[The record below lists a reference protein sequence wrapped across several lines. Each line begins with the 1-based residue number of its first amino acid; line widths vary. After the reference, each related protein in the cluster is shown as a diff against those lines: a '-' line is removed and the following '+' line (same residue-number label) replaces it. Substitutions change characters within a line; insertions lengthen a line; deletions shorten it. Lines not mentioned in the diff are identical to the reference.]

1 MHQQGNMEY
10 HIIVILRRNLIM
22 TKTYDIV
29 VIGGGTAGC
38 AAAYIS
44 GLLGFKTLL
53 IERSSMLGGAITSNL
68 VVPVMNV
75 GSNQIN
81 NAFYKSF
88 ALKMAEMGGQVTYQ
102 GNIGWF
108 NPELAKIAL
117 DEMLSS
123 VNVDIRFNTE
133 VTNVKTKD
141 NTITYLN
148 INSTTLSAYNY
159 SIYTDNNTIS
169 FDNTLS
175 VCIGAKYVVDATG
188 NADFSKKINC
198 EFLDDNQDYQPM
210 SLRFL
215 MSGVDIEKFGKWLI
229 KTDKDRN
236 VTTFEHINGVPH
248 LSTAYTWDD
257 NKNWAL
263 APVFDKAVQN
273 GVLKDTDRNY
283 FQVFTV
289 AGMPST
295 VAFNCPRIIEN
306 LNPNITQDISKA
318 LIEGRASIYRLSKFC
333 KEYLPGFEKAFI
345 SNISD
350 GMGVRVSNRVK
361 GKYIY
366 TIEDLRSGK
375 KFENP
380 ALISNYPVDV
390 HSKDKNSSTLE
401 IDGEYQLPIE
411 SLMSV
416 DYDNLFVVGRCLSA
430 DYLAQGALRVQA
442 NCFAMGEAVA
452 RYLYRLQHS
461 NKN

>member
-1 MHQQGNMEY
+1 
-10 HIIVILRRNLIM
+10 M

>member
-1 MHQQGNMEY
+1 
-10 HIIVILRRNLIM
+10 M

-289 AGMPST
+289 A
-295 VAFNCPRIIEN
+295 
-306 LNPNITQDISKA
+306 
-318 LIEGRASIYRLSKFC
+318 
-333 KEYLPGFEKAFI
+333 
-345 SNISD
+345 
-350 GMGVRVSNRVK
+350 
-361 GKYIY
+361 
-366 TIEDLRSGK
+366 
-375 KFENP
+375 
-380 ALISNYPVDV
+380 
-390 HSKDKNSSTLE
+390 
-401 IDGEYQLPIE
+401 
-411 SLMSV
+411 
-416 DYDNLFVVGRCLSA
+416 
-430 DYLAQGALRVQA
+430 
-442 NCFAMGEAVA
+442 
-452 RYLYRLQHS
+452 
-461 NKN
+461 

>member
-1 MHQQGNMEY
+1 
-10 HIIVILRRNLIM
+10 M

-148 INSTTLSAYNY
+148 INSTILSAYNY
-159 SIYTDNNTIS
+159 SIYTDNSTIS

-375 KFENP
+375 KFKNP

>member
-1 MHQQGNMEY
+1 
-10 HIIVILRRNLIM
+10 M

-38 AAAYIS
+38 ATAYIS

-175 VCIGAKYVVDATG
+175 VCIGARYVVDATG

-366 TIEDLRSGK
+366 TIEDLRSCK

>member
-1 MHQQGNMEY
+1 
-10 HIIVILRRNLIM
+10 M

-148 INSTTLSAYNY
+148 INSTSLSAYNY

-175 VCIGAKYVVDATG
+175 VCIGARYVVDATG

>member
-1 MHQQGNMEY
+1 
-10 HIIVILRRNLIM
+10 M

-273 GVLKDTDRNY
+273 EVLKDTDRNY

-366 TIEDLRSGK
+366 TIEDLRSCK
-375 KFENP
+375 KFKNP

>member
-1 MHQQGNMEY
+1 
-10 HIIVILRRNLIM
+10 M

-38 AAAYIS
+38 ATAYIS

-88 ALKMAEMGGQVTYQ
+88 ALKMAEIGGQVTYQ

-263 APVFDKAVQN
+263 APVFDKAVQD

-366 TIEDLRSGK
+366 TIEDLRSCK

>member
-1 MHQQGNMEY
+1 
-10 HIIVILRRNLIM
+10 M

-53 IERSSMLGGAITSNL
+53 IERSSTLGGAITSNL

-148 INSTTLSAYNY
+148 INSTILSAYNY
-159 SIYTDNNTIS
+159 SIYTDNNSIS

-263 APVFDKAVQN
+263 APVFDKAVQS

-318 LIEGRASIYRLSKFC
+318 LIEGRASIYRLSKVC

-411 SLMSV
+411 SLMSA

>member
-1 MHQQGNMEY
+1 
-10 HIIVILRRNLIM
+10 M

-148 INSTTLSAYNY
+148 INSTILSAYNY

-169 FDNTLS
+169 CDNTLS
-175 VCIGAKYVVDATG
+175 VCIGARYVVDATG

-366 TIEDLRSGK
+366 TIENLRSGK

>member
-1 MHQQGNMEY
+1 
-10 HIIVILRRNLIM
+10 M

-159 SIYTDNNTIS
+159 SIYTDSNSIS

-273 GVLKDTDRNY
+273 EVLKDTDRNY

>member
-1 MHQQGNMEY
+1 
-10 HIIVILRRNLIM
+10 M

-175 VCIGAKYVVDATG
+175 VCIGARYVVDATG

>member
-1 MHQQGNMEY
+1 
-10 HIIVILRRNLIM
+10 M

-38 AAAYIS
+38 ATAYIS
-44 GLLGFKTLL
+44 GLLGFRTLL
-53 IERSSMLGGAITSNL
+53 IERSSTLGGAITSNL

-159 SIYTDNNTIS
+159 SIYTDNNSIE

-236 VTTFEHINGVPH
+236 ITTFEHINGVPH

-263 APVFDKAVQN
+263 APVFDKAVQS

-318 LIEGRASIYRLSKFC
+318 LTEGRASIYRLSKFC
-333 KEYLPGFEKAFI
+333 KEYLPGFENAFI

-411 SLMSV
+411 SLMSA

>member
-1 MHQQGNMEY
+1 
-10 HIIVILRRNLIM
+10 M

-159 SIYTDNNTIS
+159 SIYTDNNSIE

-263 APVFDKAVQN
+263 APVFDKAVQS

-306 LNPNITQDISKA
+306 LNPNITQDISEA

-411 SLMSV
+411 SLMSA